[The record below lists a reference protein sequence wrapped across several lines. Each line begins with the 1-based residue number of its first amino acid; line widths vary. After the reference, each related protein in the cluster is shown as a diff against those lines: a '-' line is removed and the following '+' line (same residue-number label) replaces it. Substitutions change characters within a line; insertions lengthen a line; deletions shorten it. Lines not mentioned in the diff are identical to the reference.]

1 MMKSFV
7 YLSAGCFLLAACSPS
22 ETTSPESNHS
32 SSPAASQSAV
42 AEQLLNVVSRE
53 NILQTSQQAMQ
64 NASASDVANEW
75 TVTMLTSAPESLP
88 LPAPQSASSTSHLPP
103 LNAVCEQY
111 YQRAD
116 ACFAKQG
123 DDANE
128 LRLQN
133 QTAREDALRQQPD
146 EAACTALNRSFD
158 AVAQNLGC
166 E

>member
-75 TVTMLTSAPESLP
+75 T
-88 LPAPQSASSTSHLPP
+88 
-103 LNAVCEQY
+103 
-111 YQRAD
+111 
-116 ACFAKQG
+116 
-123 DDANE
+123 
-128 LRLQN
+128 
-133 QTAREDALRQQPD
+133 
-146 EAACTALNRSFD
+146 
-158 AVAQNLGC
+158 
-166 E
+166 

>member
-22 ETTSPESNHS
+22 ETTSPKPNA
-32 SSPAASQSAV
+32 SSPAAASQSVV
-42 AEQLLNVVSRE
+42 AEQLLNVAARE
-53 NILQTSQQAMQ
+53 DILQTSKQAMQ
-64 NASASDVANEW
+64 NASASDWVAASEPL
-75 TVTMLTSAPESLP
+75 VQP
-88 LPAPQSASSTSHLPP
+88 LPAPQSASDTSHLPP

-116 ACFAKQG
+116 ACFAKQS
-123 DDANE
+123 DDANA